1 MILSDGPLI
10 WENWRAWAS
19 AAPLQKTLEC
29 AFYSDAALW
38 PSGRVDVGPYQVY
51 FLPTWGEATN
61 PPILVRLQNHF
72 PDGFGWSPDVLRETD
87 VSRYHGGWLEDEIA
101 ALISLCLRVRVAFAR
116 ITRSFLPRQ
125 DPSGLPVLERYRPVP
140 RFRMDLGRA
149 VIPRALHAE
158 QFRDLDPLQTLSR
171 LSSADAVALVR
182 AARLYQQAL
191 AVAEIDPNLCW
202 LFLVSSIEAA
212 AVHWNGAVSD
222 PVDQLRR
229 SQPALTKFLNE
240 RGGEELVGEV
250 ADHLAD
256 HFGATRKFISFA
268 LTFMPAE
275 PEVRPPGELAR
286 HPWTEKALKKSLS
299 RIYDY
304 RSRALHGGTPFPA
317 PMSEPHPTNLPN
329 SPAEVYTGTAV
340 AYQNATWLREH
351 LPMQLHLFEHIVQ
364 GALMKWWSEMHK
376 NSGVDPASLAP

>member
-1 MILSDGPLI
+1 MVQSDGPLV
-10 WENWRAWAS
+10 WENWRAWES

-61 PPILVRLQNHF
+61 APILVRLQNHL
-72 PDGFGWSPDVLRETD
+72 PDGFGWSPDALRQTEE
-87 VSRYHGGWLEDEIA
+87 SRYHGGWLEDEIA

-116 ITRSFLPRQ
+116 TTRSFLPRQ
-125 DPSGLPVLERYRPVP
+125 DPSGLPILEDYQPVP
-140 RFRMDLGRA
+140 RFRLDSGRA
-149 VIPRALHAE
+149 VIPRALNAE
-158 QFRDLDPLQTLSR
+158 RFRDLDPLHTLCR

-212 AVHWNGAVSD
+212 AVHWKGSIND
-222 PVDQLRR
+222 PVGQLRR
-229 SQPALTKFLNE
+229 SKPALTELLKE
-240 RGGEELVGEV
+240 RGGEELVAEV
-250 ADHLAD
+250 SAHLAD
-256 HFGATRKFISFA
+256 QLAATRKFISFA
-268 LTFMPAE
+268 LTFMPGE
-275 PEVRPPGELAR
+275 PEVRPSLETTR
-286 HPWTEKALKKSLS
+286 HPWTRTALKKSLS
-299 RIYDY
+299 DIYGY

-317 PMSEPHPTNLPN
+317 PMSESHPIHLPN
-329 SPAEVYTGTAV
+329 PPAEVYTGTAV
-340 AYQNATWLREH
+340 GYQNATWLRKA

-364 GALMKWWSEMHK
+364 GALMKWWDNMQS
-376 NSGVDPASLAP
+376 NTSASIS